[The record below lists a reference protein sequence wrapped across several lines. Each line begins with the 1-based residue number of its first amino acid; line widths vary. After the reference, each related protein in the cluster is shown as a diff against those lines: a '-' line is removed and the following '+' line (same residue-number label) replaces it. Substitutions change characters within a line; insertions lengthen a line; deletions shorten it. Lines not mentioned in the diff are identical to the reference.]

1 VGGTTADGVA
11 ATPPDGLLRD
21 APVYTEVTSGSERRS
36 GRLYGYDP
44 SNERI
49 VAFLKA
55 TGEYV
60 EQYRLAGGVDDWEDA
75 RGWYV
80 EPGIAD
86 APDTIVWIT
95 ASAVRRAVLE
105 PVTSA
110 PGATEPAGAVE
121 GSPSP
126 TIEETLAP

>member
-1 VGGTTADGVA
+1 M
-11 ATPPDGLLRD
+11 
-21 APVYTEVTSGSERRS
+21 
-36 GRLYGYDP
+36 
-44 SNERI
+44 
-49 VAFLKA
+49 KA

-60 EQYRLAGGVDDWEDA
+60 EQYRLAGGARDWADA

-110 PGATEPAGAVE
+110 PGATEPAGAIE
-121 GSPSP
+121 GSAAP
-126 TIEETLAP
+126 TIEATPAP